1 MKDNITNEIYGNIG
15 VIHINSQKITNKDI
29 NKIRECMDYILFHDN
44 TKCIIFTSDND
55 DFSYGLDL
63 KSDDYKKNVDTL
75 IDNGQKL
82 ITQIMKLEHIITIAY
97 ISGACVGGG
106 FELALACDTI
116 WCDDTS
122 YFGFPEFGNNLL
134 PAWRGVSNAMTN
146 LSKSVISNMLLLNE
160 RLSCEDAKMYGLVS
174 EVNES
179 SNTTFLHDKI
189 KHLNEYLS
197 NIDHHTII
205 RNKALIKESDM
216 NTLKELDLHAFLLYH
231 DFMSLYHRKSDTSIN
246 KLF

>member
-1 MKDNITNEIYGNIG
+1 MKEQITNDLYGNVG
-15 VIHINSQKITNKDI
+15 VIHINSQKITNEDI
-29 NKIRECMDYILFHDN
+29 NKIRNCMNYILFHN
-44 TKCIIFTSDND
+44 NIKCIIFTSDND

-63 KSDDYKKNVDTL
+63 KSDDFKENIETM

-82 ITQIMKLEHIITIAY
+82 ISEIMKLEHVISIAY

-116 WCDDTS
+116 WCDDTA
-122 YFGFPEFGNNLL
+122 YFGFPEFSNNLM
-134 PAWRGVSNAMTN
+134 PAWGGVSNVMN
-146 LSKSVISNMLLLNE
+146 HLSKSVISNMLLLNE
-160 RLSCEDAKMYGLVS
+160 RLSSEDAKMYGLVS
-174 EVNES
+174 EVNDS

-197 NIDHHTII
+197 KIDHHTII
-205 RNKALIKESDM
+205 RNKALMKESDVH
-216 NTLKELDLHAFLLYH
+216 TFLLYH
-231 DFMSLYHRKSDTSIN
+231 DFMSLYHRRSDTCIN